1 MGHTGDRVYAAAMN
15 VRFLF
20 YMPTASNLKDVV
32 FSAPFVPP
40 LPVAGDHVIMSDI
53 HNKNFTGV
61 VQSRTFQFTGTEYLV
76 QFVCKQ
82 L

>member
-1 MGHTGDRVYAAAMN
+1 MN

-20 YMPTASNLKDVV
+20 YMPTISNLQDVV
-32 FSAPFVPP
+32 FPAPFVPP
-40 LPVAGDHVIMSDI
+40 LPAATDHIIMTDM

-82 L
+82 V